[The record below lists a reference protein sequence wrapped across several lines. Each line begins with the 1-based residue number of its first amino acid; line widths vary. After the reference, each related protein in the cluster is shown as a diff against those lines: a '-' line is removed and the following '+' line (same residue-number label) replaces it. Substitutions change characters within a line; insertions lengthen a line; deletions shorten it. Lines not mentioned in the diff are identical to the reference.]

1 MKHQQGRA
9 PMLSKE
15 MWFMYE
21 RVEINLPRTTDTV
34 EGWHKLFQHIVGYA
48 HPNNYELIESIQL
61 KQCYSR
67 NRKAKIDA
75 GPNVLK
81 KFKNVFM
88 SLVHKD
94 CLKIPIIKIRWT
106 TCKVFCI
113 ISIKSILQKLFSVSF
128 IFRN

>member
-1 MKHQQGRA
+1 
-9 PMLSKE
+9 MLSKE

-21 RVEINLPRTTDTV
+21 RVEIDLPRTTNTV
-34 EGWHKLFQHIVGYA
+34 EGCHKLFQHTVGYGD
-48 HPNNYELIESIQL
+48 PNNYKLIESIQL

-88 SLVHKD
+88 SLVP
-94 CLKIPIIKIRWT
+94 KIA
-106 TCKVFCI
+106 
-113 ISIKSILQKLFSVSF
+113 
-128 IFRN
+128 

>member
-1 MKHQQGRA
+1 MKHHQGRA

-21 RVEINLPRTTDTV
+21 GVEIDLPRTTNTV
-34 EGWHKLFQHIVGYA
+34 EGWHKLFQHTVGYA
-48 HPNNYELIESIQL
+48 HPNNYKLIKSIQL

-81 KFKNVFM
+81 NSKM
-88 SLVHKD
+88 YL
-94 CLKIPIIKIRWT
+94 CLWSTKIA
-106 TCKVFCI
+106 
-113 ISIKSILQKLFSVSF
+113 
-128 IFRN
+128 